1 MNSTGAGGRPGR
13 DGPNIESGDLSA
25 KSSELNELALQSQKL
40 LRKLVKSFRSTWKL
54 YKSSK
59 TGLAGL
65 VIVVGFFVM
74 AVFAPWIAPY
84 SIDFKAPSQDIFIA
98 DSATAELGDQR
109 NWSTPLGIL
118 ERTRE
123 GNLERILLYSDDG
136 MARTYPV
143 TENQGIALGAPSNY
157 TVPTNIS
164 YLNYA
169 HFSYSFF
176 LIVEGNKVH
185 EYTYN
190 LIDTDVEYEL
200 PFVPK
205 FFSNLWNG
213 FSDILPTQRLAF
225 VIADEHNIWLMS
237 KRPPYAP
244 TGEPAATFT
253 DTVGIDDATIIGNP
267 LVMDTSFVQNGS
279 LIVVPTDAGIMTY
292 GLNITRGGLG
302 NIVINVTI
310 GDRLWVSPYSYLGA
324 DNQTVAFEPVMSDRM
339 ITFPDPTSV
348 TEDFK
353 KTDVI
358 VVPTTDGKLVAY
370 NRDNGTVLYAK
381 PLVMPSIREYAI
393 EKVYPST
400 AGVIVVGTSGARGFV
415 AGVDPLNGTI
425 NERGAQYTSLSAHVD
440 SQPYFV
446 PGARTFLFSTVDDSI
461 YLTNELM
468 KINATFVASG
478 GGSKT
483 PVAFV
488 GNIYLAGAIG
498 GNYFAV
504 VTREN
509 QLFVE
514 SLQGINVAP
523 LPPGVYES
531 GNRYILG
538 TDYEGRDI
546 LSLLIYGTR
555 AELMVGV
562 TAAFFAVVIG
572 TIVGLVAGFY
582 SGLIDDLLMRTTD
595 VVLSLPGLV
604 IILLFAAVFGP
615 SLINI
620 IIIIAILSW
629 AGIARVIRSVTIS
642 LKERAFVDAAII
654 AGASDSRLIF
664 RHIAPNVLPY
674 TFLYMTF
681 SISGA
686 IVTEAIL
693 AFLGFGD
700 VNYVTWGMMLQ
711 FLQISGHSL
720 TAWWW
725 LLPPG
730 IAITLLCL
738 AFYLIGRAFDEV
750 VNPRLRRR

>member
-1 MNSTGAGGRPGR
+1 MKRGEEKSEKNVAAPGW
-13 DGPNIESGDLSA
+13 GDA
-25 KSSELNELALQSQKL
+25 EARQPELQELAAQSQKI
-40 LRKLVKSFRSTWKL
+40 LRKLLKSFRGTWKL
-54 YKSSK
+54 YKDSK
-59 TGLAGL
+59 TGMVGL
-65 VIVVGFFVM
+65 GIVIAFFVM
-74 AVFAPWIAPY
+74 AIFAPWIAPY
-84 SIDFKAPSQDIFIA
+84 DVEFKAPSQDIFIA
-98 DSATAELGDQR
+98 DCATANLGDLK
-109 NWSTPLGIL
+109 NWSTPIGLL
-118 ERTRE
+118 DATRE
-123 GNLERILLYSDDG
+123 SKLDRILLYSDDG

-143 TENQGIALGAPSNY
+143 SVTQGIVLEQPSNN
-157 TVPTNIS
+157 TIPSNVS

-169 HFSYSFF
+169 HFSSSFF
-176 LIVEGNKVH
+176 FIVEGNTVH
-185 EYTYN
+185 EYTWN
-190 LIDTDVEYEL
+190 LIDTDIEYVL
-200 PFVPK
+200 PFQPK
-205 FFSNLWNG
+205 YFSNLWNG
-213 FSDILPTQRLAF
+213 YSYILNTQRLAF
-225 VIADEHNIWLMS
+225 VIAGDHDLWLIS

-244 TGEPAATFT
+244 TAEPLATFVRNIT
-253 DTVGIDDATIIGNP
+253 IADATVIGNP
-267 LVMDTSFVQNGS
+267 LVMDTTFLENGS
-279 LIVVPTDAGIMTY
+279 LIVVPTDIGIMAY
-292 GLNITRGGLG
+292 PIHITTGGLG
-302 NIVINVTI
+302 NIVRNVTI
-310 GDRLWVSPYSYLGA
+310 GPRLWMAPYSYTDE
-324 DNQTVAFEPVMSDRM
+324 DNVTTSFEPVVSENM
-339 ITFPDPTSV
+339 ITFPDPTSI
-348 TEDFK
+348 TQDFM

-358 VVPTTDGKLVAY
+358 LVGTTDGKLVAY
-370 NRDNGTVLYAK
+370 NRHDGAVRYAK
-381 PLVMPSIREYAI
+381 SLVMPSIREYAI
-393 EKVYPST
+393 AKLYPST
-400 AGVIVVGTSGARGFV
+400 VGVLVVGTSGDRGFI

-425 NERGAQYTSLSAHVD
+425 NERGAQYTSFAAHVD

-446 PGARTFLFSTVDDSI
+446 PGSRTFLFSTVDDSI
-461 YLTNELM
+461 YLANELM
-468 KINATFVASG
+468 RVNATFVAPG
-478 GGSKT
+478 GGSST

-488 GNIYLAGAIG
+488 GNIYVASAIG

-504 VTREN
+504 VTN
-509 QLFVE
+509 DNHLFTE

-523 LPPGVYES
+523 LPPGTYAS

-538 TDYEGRDI
+538 TDYEGHDI
-546 LSLLIYGTR
+546 LTWLIYGTR

-562 TAAFFAVVIG
+562 TAAFFAVFIG

-582 SGLIDDLLMRTTD
+582 SGLIDDILMRTTD

-720 TAWWW
+720 DAPWW

-730 IAITLLCL
+730 IAITLLCM

-750 VNPRLRRR
+750 VNPRLRKR